1 MPHRTRSSLSL
12 AAAALLL
19 GLTGPALAQ
28 QDDEPA
34 PRRAKATR
42 PAKATTPARVKVVTI
57 EAEILEGGVPTGQ
70 IIPVDARG
78 FSDHTSLIRI
88 RRSFVDMILKDAE
101 NL

>member
-1 MPHRTRSSLSL
+1 MPHRTRSSRSL
-12 AAAALLL
+12 AAAAVLLL

-28 QDDEPA
+28 PDAEPRTPA
-34 PRRAKATR
+34 NAVKAAKASK
-42 PAKATTPARVKVVTI
+42 PAKVKVLTI
-57 EAEILEGGVPTGQ
+57 EEEILEGGVPTGQ

-78 FSDHTSLIRI
+78 FSDHASLIRI